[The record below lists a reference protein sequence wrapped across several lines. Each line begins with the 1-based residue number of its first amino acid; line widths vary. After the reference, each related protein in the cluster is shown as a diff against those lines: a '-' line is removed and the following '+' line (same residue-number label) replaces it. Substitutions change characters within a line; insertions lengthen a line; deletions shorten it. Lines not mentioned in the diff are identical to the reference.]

1 MTDDP
6 RARPTLAVDDPR
18 LHPPRLPPA
27 APRSSGPRLRERAA
41 LLRHPGCVAG
51 YVEGALAR
59 RAYVAGLERTATST
73 EVRDADLPVD
83 LWSFS
88 SQRDLPEQ
96 VASIRSLLRH
106 GGRPRSWTVAS
117 DGSHDDAGR
126 ALLRRLHPSVRVRD
140 WDDVASDPDPAVAA
154 FAAAHPLG
162 KKLAVMSSLPVLG
175 ATLMVDSDVLFDI
188 GAADLEV
195 DLAGAEA
202 APRYQLD
209 CYDVL
214 DGRIVDPDRRTAPTN
229 TGVVVLHGRL
239 DWTDAVGRL
248 AALDRLDDG
257 AWIEQGV
264 VHLAMQDAG
273 GLPLDPDRYV
283 IRGDDY
289 LQYREAA
296 RPARTVLR
304 HYAGPTRYM
313 FWCRVAHEG
322 FGARLARTRPRP

>member
-1 MTDDP
+1 VTVEP
-6 RARPTLAVDDPR
+6 QAGPLLAADDPR

-27 APRSSGPRLRERAA
+27 APRAEGLRVRERAA

-51 YVEGALAR
+51 YVEGAAVR
-59 RAYVAGLERTATST
+59 RAYASGLSRLVPAP
-73 EVRDADLPVD
+73 VRDAELPVD

-88 SQRDLPEQ
+88 SRRDLPEQ

-117 DGSHDDAGR
+117 DGSHGDADR
-126 ALLRRLHPSVRVRD
+126 ALLRALHPCVRVRA
-140 WDDVASDPDPAVAA
+140 WDDVAATPHPAIAA

-162 KKLAVMSSLPVLG
+162 KKLAVMSSLPVDG
-175 ATLMVDSDVLFDI
+175 ATMMVDSDVLFDT
-188 GAADLEV
+188 GAADLAA
-195 DLAGAEA
+195 DLVQAGT
-202 APRYQLD
+202 APRFQLD

-214 DGRIVDPDRRTAPTN
+214 DGRIVDADRRTAPTN
-229 TGVVVLHGRL
+229 TGVVVLHAGLPWEDAAGRL
-239 DWTDAVGRL
+239 TALESL
-248 AALDRLDDG
+248 ADG

-283 IRGDDY
+283 IRGDDV

-296 RPARTVLR
+296 RSARTVLR

-313 FWCRVAHEG
+313 FWCRVAHEAAADRVRG
-322 FGARLARTRPRP
+322 RI